1 MLLGLLV
8 GLFVCLFVCLFVGL
22 FVFSIVHYF
31 VVLTTYLIRL
41 FGMLLLVEEIL
52 HKLVRSLSHY
62 TLIPLLR
69 SFLHSP
75 GSARFPP
82 LTVLYGMACRDAQV
96 QRTMSLCCCTV
107 RISI

>member
-8 GLFVCLFVCLFVGL
+8 GLFVCLFVGL

-69 SFLHSP
+69 SFLHS
-75 GSARFPP
+75 R
-82 LTVLYGMACRDAQV
+82 
-96 QRTMSLCCCTV
+96 
-107 RISI
+107 